1 MMNLFEMMQTAQNGQ
16 AMQNLARQYGLSQQQ
31 TQSALDA
38 LLPAFTMGLQRQTQ
52 DPYAFGNLAQM
63 MTASPFGKLYDAD
76 GDGIPDNAQV
86 MGNNVLAQL
95 FGSKE
100 VSNAVVAQAAATSGV
115 GQAILKQ
122 MLPVIASMVMGGL
135 FKSAGNSGLG
145 GVLGQFA
152 EMMQGKMPGQQ
163 PAPQPQ
169 AQTPANPMNDML
181 GQILG
186 GMFGG
191 QAAGAGAGQQ
201 QGGGGPF
208 GGQMPGGRAPGA
220 NPMGDVLGQ
229 ILGGMFGGAQPG
241 QASDPGD
248 QPRSRPQSRAPEP
261 EPEAEGPDQP
271 AAPPPSSG
279 ANTPGSIGLDA
290 LNQMFEH
297 GRQVQDGHQDALK
310 SILDAMLGGGQRR

>member
-1 MMNLFEMMQTAQNGQ
+1 MMTLFEMMQSAQNGQ

-31 TQSALDA
+31 TQSAIDA
-38 LLPAFTMGLQRQTQ
+38 LLPAFSMGLQRQTQ

-63 MTASPFGKLYDAD
+63 MTASPFAKMYDAD
-76 GDGIPDNAQV
+76 GDGIPDNARA
-86 MGNNVLAQL
+86 MGNDVLSQL

-100 VSNAVVAQAAATSGV
+100 VSNAVTAQAAATSGV

-135 FKSAGNSGLG
+135 FKSTNSQGMG

-169 AQTPANPMNDML
+169 AQPNPANPLDA
-181 GQILG
+181 ILG
-186 GMFGG
+186 GLFGNG
-191 QAAGAGAGQQ
+191 QAPGPGQAQ
-201 QGGGGPF
+201 GGGPF
-208 GGQMPGGRAPGA
+208 GGGQMPGGQAGA
-220 NPMGDVLGQ
+220 DPMGGLLGQ
-229 ILGGMFGGAQPG
+229 ILTGMLGGAQPQSQSGATTAPPPSQPRG
-241 QASDPGD
+241 QA
-248 QPRSRPQSRAPEP
+248 APEP
-261 EPEAEGPDQP
+261 EPEAP
-271 AAPPPSSG
+271 APSTETG
-279 ANTPGSIGLDA
+279 AGSIGLDA

-310 SILDAMLGGGQRR
+310 SILDAMLGGQGRR